1 MLQIRHMK
9 TLWLG
14 LFAVSFSISCYSQK
28 EIKVEEAKGNVGD
41 TVKVCTKISDTN
53 FEETTK
59 GSPTYL
65 FTSSHNPNATLTFI
79 IWGDKRKF
87 FDYKPEKD
95 LKEREVCVTGRVDLL
110 KDKPVII
117 IDKQSQVDIK

>member
-1 MLQIRHMK
+1 MK

-14 LFAVSFSISCYSQK
+14 LCALSFSISAYSQK
-28 EIKVEEAKGNVGD
+28 EIKVEEAKDSVGD
-41 TVKVCTKISDTN
+41 TVKICTRIFDTN
-53 FEETTK
+53 FEENSK

-65 FTSSHNPNATLTFI
+65 FTSSHNPNATLTFV

-95 LKEREVCVTGRVDLL
+95 LKERDVCVTGKVELL
-110 KDKPVII
+110 KEKPVIVI
-117 IDKQSQVDIK
+117 NKQNQIDIK